1 MKKQT
6 FNNFHYSGAN
16 TYVINTLKAIA
27 AGMLDPHIILL
38 YGPNSSGKT
47 HLLHA
52 LQHAVTPATVLYTTA
67 DSLTLDLVSAIKA
80 GEISEF
86 SRKIAETNILLID
99 DAHFLAG
106 KELTQEFLIDRDYVG
121 TIVIAIDREIESL
134 YQLCAK
140 SNLPFMYLELAFP
153 DLSTRIKIVKELAE
167 SNRLEISEEAIQ
179 NIARKLTDIRQ
190 ITGFM
195 KVLQATKGLPN
206 Y

>member
-47 HLLHA
+47 HA
-52 LQHAVTPATVLYTTA
+52 LQHATTPPATVLYTTV
-67 DSLTLDLVSAIKA
+67 DSLTFDLVSAIKA
-80 GEISEF
+80 GEIREF

-99 DAHFLAG
+99 DAQFLAG
-106 KELTQEFLIDRDYVG
+106 KELTQEFLIGRDYVG

-140 SNLPFMYLELAFP
+140 SNLPFMYLELALP

-167 SNRLEISEEAIQ
+167 SNRLEIGEEVIQ

-206 Y
+206 D